1 MSSNCSKS
9 TQIENRNTMEE
20 IITKDSNWATIEE
33 ILTKD
38 SNRATIE
45 EIIIIKQS
53 LRSH

>member
-1 MSSNCSKS
+1 
-9 TQIENRNTMEE
+9 MEE
-20 IITKDSNWATIEE
+20 IITKDSNWATIVE

-38 SNRATIE
+38 SNRATME

>member
-1 MSSNCSKS
+1 
-9 TQIENRNTMEE
+9 MEE

-38 SNRATIE
+38 SNRDTME
-45 EIIIIKQS
+45 EIIIIKQP